1 MMELIQAKHAEESG
15 HWYGRDGS
23 TSYTIIGANGI
34 ERNTTLR
41 DAKKLSLLPSVTT
54 IMREAAK
61 PGLDNWKQEQVILSA
76 LTLHRQENETDG
88 EYVSRI
94 KNDAREQS
102 NKAAERGTQIHA
114 WVQSGFEDVF
124 WSDPLGQCSF
134 RRLKKYCYSIATNG
148 YQRSHL
154 HPRRYAG
161 KVDLHAPGF
170 VVDIK
175 TTDKDLT
182 GIKTWPEHA
191 MQLAAYR
198 YGLGMDTARCFILY
212 INYQAETCLLE
223 VSEADIVKGMK
234 MFNALTDYFFAR
246 TGL

>member
-1 MMELIQAKHAEESG
+1 MELIQSKHAEESG

-23 TSYTIIGANGI
+23 TSYTIIGANGV

-124 WSDPLGQCSF
+124 WSDPLGTMFFSAAQKALLQYSDEWISEKSF
-134 RRLKKYCYSIATNG
+134 ASEK
-148 YQRSHL
+148 
-154 HPRRYAG
+154 YAG

-198 YGLGMDTARCFILY
+198 HGLGMDTARCFILY